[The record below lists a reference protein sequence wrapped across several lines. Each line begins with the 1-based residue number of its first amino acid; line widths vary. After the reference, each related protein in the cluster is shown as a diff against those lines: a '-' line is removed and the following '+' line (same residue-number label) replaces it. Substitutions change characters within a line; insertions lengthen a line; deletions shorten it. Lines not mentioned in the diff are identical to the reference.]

1 MCQTTTSTN
10 THIVPAIQQFQ
21 LIIIIKRRW
30 KCPQYEF
37 AQLFISSDDA
47 GTLIQI
53 EARRV

>member
-1 MCQTTTSTN
+1 MCQTTTSTD

-53 EARRV
+53 AARRV